1 MNRLAA
7 FLLTLSR
14 QLFWI
19 IAFGLILAAVYVS
32 LGRQLVPLV
41 AEYRAEVQEKAQ
53 AALNSRKILR
63 RIWRLVS

>member
-19 IAFGLILAAVYVS
+19 IAFGLILAAFYVS

-41 AEYRAEVQEKAQ
+41 AEYRA
-53 AALNSRKILR
+53 
-63 RIWRLVS
+63 